1 MREGVGGPRPVLMPG
16 IPAAHT
22 VGPDGVGEQASYV
35 REGAANV
42 GAHVEMRRMSLGTG
56 GKQARL
62 NNNLTIF

>member
-1 MREGVGGPRPVLMPG
+1 MPG

-22 VGPDGVGEQASYV
+22 AGQGTRCPDGVGEQASYV

-56 GKQARL
+56 GKHAWL